1 MVPTNIAPI
10 DFLVLVAIHQDLPVN
25 IVLGLTIRYIHF
37 VEYANKNDS
46 AFVKCILKYG
56 ILTHFIWGY
65 C

>member
-1 MVPTNIAPI
+1 MVPT
-10 DFLVLVAIHQDLPVN
+10 DFLVLVAIHRDLPVN
-25 IVLGLTIRYIHF
+25 IVLGLTIHF
-37 VEYANKNDS
+37 VENANKNDS